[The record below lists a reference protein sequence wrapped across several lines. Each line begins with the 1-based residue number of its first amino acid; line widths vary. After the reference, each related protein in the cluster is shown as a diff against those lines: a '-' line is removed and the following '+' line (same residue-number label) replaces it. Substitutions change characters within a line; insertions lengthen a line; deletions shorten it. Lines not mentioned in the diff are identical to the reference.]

1 MWLEQTWIGKA
12 LALLINPRHPLGG
25 SGVNDS
31 CRSFSAAACHR
42 DLLRAM
48 KHYRITRVPSLPP
61 LSGDWDSLTWADV
74 PALHI
79 AVFHH
84 KSSEHRPRT
93 QAKLIYDEDQIG
105 LIFRVEDR
113 YVRCVH
119 TDRNSLV
126 CVDSCVEFFVE
137 PVAGRGYFNFE
148 INCGGTILLH
158 YNAQSATVHHDPVEV
173 NDARLDK
180 VRIYHSMERV
190 VDPEI
195 TDPVNWIVEFRVP
208 YEVFEAYVGPVDRK
222 PNTFWRANFHK
233 CGDHTSHPHWA
244 MWNEIPGELGFHKPE
259 FFAPIRFA

>member
-1 MWLEQTWIGKA
+1 M
-12 LALLINPRHPLGG
+12 
-25 SGVNDS
+25 
-31 CRSFSAAACHR
+31 
-42 DLLRAM
+42 
-48 KHYRITRVPSLPP
+48 
-61 LSGDWDSLTWADV
+61 
-74 PALHI
+74 
-79 AVFHH
+79 
-84 KSSEHRPRT
+84 
-93 QAKLIYDEDQIG
+93 
-105 LIFRVEDR
+105 
-113 YVRCVH
+113 
-119 TDRNSLV
+119 

-148 INCGGTILLH
+148 INCGGTILLY

-180 VRIYHSMERV
+180 VRIYHSMESV

-195 TDPVNWIVEFRVP
+195 TDPVNWIVEFGVP
-208 YEVFEAYVGPVDRK
+208 YEVFEPYVGPVDRK